1 MLAENLP
8 SRPTTTFWTVRSSIA
23 ISIVLPTSWFRPA
36 SRMAPPGPTVPV
48 RSSRYGWPA
57 FGDSLRPTGLSS
69 AWSSAAAAR
78 MNRGLRPNTKPA
90 SSIPLLLLRNVSPV
104 MIRVSLGARGTATPT
119 NRYHVYQSASVPVYD
134 AYQDVKS
141 AAASIQMD
149 TKYQSSA
156 DLTVLHDHALA
167 AAAAYNKSYQAAR
180 SAFAILSDDPS
191 NVGEDLFTQGM
202 QGSEDDFIAG
212 LRDAVT
218 ASSSL
223 MRLADADR
231 NTKLANG
238 CDPAQLQIYSDIQ
251 DKIGLNPQF
260 TCAQDGYTAPLDVS
274 MCELYRAYNPYDR
287 DRWTIIPRPQN

>member
-1 MLAENLP
+1 
-8 SRPTTTFWTVRSSIA
+8 
-23 ISIVLPTSWFRPA
+23 
-36 SRMAPPGPTVPV
+36 
-48 RSSRYGWPA
+48 
-57 FGDSLRPTGLSS
+57 
-69 AWSSAAAAR
+69 
-78 MNRGLRPNTKPA
+78 
-90 SSIPLLLLRNVSPV
+90 
-104 MIRVSLGARGTATPT
+104 
-119 NRYHVYQSASVPVYD
+119 
-134 AYQDVKS
+134 
-141 AAASIQMD
+141 MD